1 MKDLPRRKTGFKL
14 AIHMSR
20 STEMTISIFLRLAC
34 AVAIVVC
41 ITAQRTSVL
50 AQQRGGTA
58 ETEKVQPVNSGP
70 NPYRVIRDWAHLT
83 LEKRPWGGSN
93 GVAIDRD
100 GKSVWATDRCS
111 PGTTRAASA
120 PKRTRSTILTIQGR
134 RSGAS
139 AAGCSFG
146 RMASMSIARVTYG

>member
-1 MKDLPRRKTGFKL
+1 
-14 AIHMSR
+14 
-20 STEMTISIFLRLAC
+20 MTNSIVVRLAC

-41 ITAQRTSVL
+41 ITAQCTSVQ

-70 NPYRVIRDWAHLT
+70 NPYRVIRDWAQLT

-111 PGTTRAASA
+111 RDLPRAASA
-120 PKRTRSTILTIQGR
+120 PRQTRSTSSTRQGR
-134 RSGAS
+134 RSGAL
-139 AAGCSFG
+139 AAACSCG
-146 RMASMSIARVTYG
+146 RTASMSIEMETCG